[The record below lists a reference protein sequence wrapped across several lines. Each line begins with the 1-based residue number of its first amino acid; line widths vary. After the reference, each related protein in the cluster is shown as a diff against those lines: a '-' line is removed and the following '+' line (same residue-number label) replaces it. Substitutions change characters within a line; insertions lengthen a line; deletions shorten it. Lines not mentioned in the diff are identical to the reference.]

1 MWWMEDEDY
10 FKFDDDIMMADGENI
25 ILNTTT
31 GTKIGTATTQ
41 KLGFYNATPVTQRL
55 KANYN
60 NWAAFTD
67 IIDALVDL
75 GLFDQ
80 A

>member
-1 MWWMEDEDY
+1 MI
-10 FKFDDDIMMADGENI
+10 FDNATKNLKIPDGVDF
-25 ILNTTT
+25 ILDTTN
-31 GTKIGTATTQ
+31 GTKLGTATTQ
-41 KLGFYNATPVTQRL
+41 KIGFFNATPVTQRL

-67 IIDALVDL
+67 VVDALVDL